1 MKPQGRFR
9 TVPKPNELGGGV
21 LSDTVDEAAFRRN
34 YSWLLRRLAKPGTQ
48 RAVAQMLGVS
58 ESTVSELKTGG
69 ALERVIRIISAVQG
83 KLVDEE
89 TTCLDPI
96 DKAFVNRILART
108 ASSGSLFNGDTADF
122 QDTAAGFGDSQRG
135 GL

>member
-1 MKPQGRFR
+1 MKPAANFR
-9 TVPKPNELGGGV
+9 SMPKPTELGGTA
-21 LSDTVDEAAFRRN
+21 LTESVDEASFRRN
-34 YSWLLRRLAKPGTQ
+34 YSWLMRRLGKPGTQ
-48 RAVAQMLGVS
+48 RAVAQMLGIS
-58 ESTVSELKTGG
+58 ESTVSELKNGG

-83 KLVDEE
+83 KLVDED

-108 ASSGSLFNGDTADF
+108 ASSGALFEGGEDF
-122 QDTAAGFGDSQRG
+122 QDTRPGFIDSGRG